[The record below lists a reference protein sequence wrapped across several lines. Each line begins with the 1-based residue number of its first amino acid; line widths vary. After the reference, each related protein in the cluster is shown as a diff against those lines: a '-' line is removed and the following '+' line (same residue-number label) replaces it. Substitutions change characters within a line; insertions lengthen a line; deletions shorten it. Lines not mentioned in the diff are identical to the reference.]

1 MSSNT
6 VTSLNTYTNIHDDV
20 PNRLH
25 NITVLEY
32 THDVH
37 EITVSLR
44 KIKIQLND
52 NLAINILCNNITT
65 QLSATHYG
73 MAGKHAITNV
83 IKSAKAC
90 QVECDAS
97 LDHTALLRP
106 TYY

>member
-52 NLAINILCNNITT
+52 NLAINILCNNIHSYQPRTT
-65 QLSATHYG
+65 EWLESTLSP
-73 MAGKHAITNV
+73 MSLSPPKP
-83 IKSAKAC
+83 AK
-90 QVECDAS
+90 
-97 LDHTALLRP
+97 
-106 TYY
+106 